1 MVVVLIPFYLILKIR
16 NFLVI
21 RRGSNRKVLGNFD
34 WNVKNPKL
42 FFDRSSASDTGEEN
56 VGVGD
61 KRLSAVTL
69 ARMEQKRQIQQLLI
83 ENNFDKPQTL
93 RTLIVKSA
101 SEGRNRRSTGGNRPN
116 DRKTSKWPKPIMRK
130 LIHFLSKHQYTIPS
144 FAIT

>member
-1 MVVVLIPFYLILKIR
+1 MLKSR
-16 NFLVI
+16 NFC
-21 RRGSNRKVLGNFD
+21 
-34 WNVKNPKL
+34 
-42 FFDRSSASDTGEEN
+42 FDRSSASDTGEEN

-116 DRKTSKWPKPIMRK
+116 DRKTSKWPKPMRK
-130 LIHFLSKHQYTIPS
+130 LVRCIHFLSKHEYTIPL
-144 FAIT
+144 FAVK